1 MANYFSTLT
10 KNTSKKEELRA
21 ALQAIYDEEKRERI
35 NYLDSVEELIKNRPN
50 LTAAQYAAILTNDAA
65 ERNSIITS
73 IANMAY
79 AAEYHREFVA
89 GKLDKFA
96 ADLDP
101 SLPKLKR
108 KEITIRRRFIEVDE
122 NNQPIGT
129 HEYEECKY
137 TYSIED

>member
-10 KNTSKKEELRA
+10 KNASKKEELRA
-21 ALQAIYDEEKRERI
+21 ALQAIYDEEKQERI

-50 LTAAQYAAILTNDAA
+50 LTAAQYAAILTNDAC
-65 ERNSIITS
+65 ERNSIINS
-73 IANMAY
+73 IANLAY
-79 AAEYHREFVA
+79 AAEYHHEFVT
-89 GKLDKFA
+89 GKLHGFESDIV
-96 ADLDP
+96 P

-108 KEITIRRRFIEVDE
+108 KEITIKRRFIEVDE

-129 HEYEECKY
+129 HEYEEYKY

>member
-73 IANMAY
+73 ISQMAY
-79 AAEYHREFVA
+79 AAEYHREFVT

-108 KEITIRRRFIEVDE
+108 KEITIRRRFIEVNE

>member
-1 MANYFSTLT
+1 MANYFSTIN
-10 KNTSKKEELRA
+10 KNASKKEELRA
-21 ALQAIYDEEKRERI
+21 ALQAIYDEEKQERI
-35 NYLDSVEELIKNRPN
+35 NYLTSVEELIKNRPN

-73 IANMAY
+73 IANLAY
-79 AAEYHREFVA
+79 AAEYHHEFVT
-89 GKLDKFA
+89 GKLHGFESDIV
-96 ADLDP
+96 P
-101 SLPKLKR
+101 SLPELKR
-108 KEITIRRRFIEVDE
+108 KEITIKRRFIEVDE